1 MSSTRQQELADFLT
15 TRRQRLQPNQ
25 VGLPTTGH
33 RRTPGLRREE
43 VAALAHMS
51 LTWYTWLEQGRDI
64 QVSEQIVTGLVAALK
79 LSPAEATH
87 LFTLTGVNQPTTTP
101 PFTEQINPMLQ
112 RTIDSWP
119 LSGVVILDQRWNF
132 VAVNTLTAQ
141 FASTIVG
148 HALLHRN
155 LLRELFTDEA
165 FQRVIADWQI
175 VASNM
180 VGRFRQQYATLT
192 TDDELTAFVQQL
204 RADSPLFDQLWQKH
218 DIRPEIERHKTMFF
232 PVVGEVHFD
241 ETSFIVG
248 DNVDLRMYVFTPVE
262 TDDTIQKIKLS
273 LDHD

>member
-1 MSSTRQQELADFLT
+1 
-15 TRRQRLQPNQ
+15 
-25 VGLPTTGH
+25 
-33 RRTPGLRREE
+33 
-43 VAALAHMS
+43 MS

-101 PFTEQINPMLQ
+101 PFTEQINPRLQ

-262 TDDTIQKIKLS
+262 TDDTIQKIKLL